1 MIAVEAMDLW
11 MQCEVGEV
19 KTFTVVRALAR
30 HRVLDISLGPQ
41 HSCVLVEPGLVYTLG
56 CNSEA
61 QLGSGSTRP
70 HAAPISVKLFQQR
83 HAVVSVGFRFYHSA
97 TKYTFL
103 HLFTCIVVS
112 LSYQRSFSPFIFSI
126 WGPHCACS
134 VLMLY
139 WCSRKGIRP
148 VKIEWWG
155 ACMVICLERG
165 TDLHMA
171 QLIPVPLTVSCFSK
185 IEIGFT
191 FLVRVV
197 CPHQQCSPW
206 GSCLASR

>member
-1 MIAVEAMDLW
+1 

-41 HSCVLVEPGLVYTLG
+41 HSCVLVEPGHVYTLG

-126 WGPHCACS
+126 
-134 VLMLY
+134 
-139 WCSRKGIRP
+139 
-148 VKIEWWG
+148 
-155 ACMVICLERG
+155 
-165 TDLHMA
+165 
-171 QLIPVPLTVSCFSK
+171 
-185 IEIGFT
+185 
-191 FLVRVV
+191 
-197 CPHQQCSPW
+197 
-206 GSCLASR
+206 